1 MPFEFE
7 TSNGN
12 FAKIKVIGVGGGGG
26 NAVNRM
32 VSYGLQGAEFIII
45 NTDKQALY
53 LSEVP
58 TKVQIGDKLTKGLGS
73 GGNPETGRMAAE
85 ESREEIEQVMQDADL
100 VFIAAGLGG
109 GTGTGAAPVVAEIAR
124 SMNILTVGVV
134 TLPFWFEGRPRMRA
148 AEEGFQKM
156 MAAVDSIIK
165 VPNDRLL
172 EIMGKNT
179 PLLESF
185 KLADDALRQGV
196 QGITDLISKPALIN
210 LDYADVRAVLENGGL
225 AHMGL
230 GVGYGENR
238 VIDATMQAITSPLM
252 DTTITGAN
260 SIIFNITGDKTF
272 GLAEVDEASK
282 LIRDKANPTAD
293 AQTFV
298 GADVDMNL
306 EDEVR
311 VTVIAT
317 GLGST
322 SKKDKEPEEVD
333 IQPVFGDTSK
343 RKPAEETRKKP
354 EKQERKRPE
363 PVQVK
368 DDYFDNYFDDDEPV
382 VPVFLKK
389 SPKRLRGDD

>member
-7 TSNGN
+7 TGNGN

-58 TKVQIGDKLTKGLGS
+58 VKVQIGDKLTKGLGS
-73 GGNPETGRMAAE
+73 GGNPETGRMAAD
-85 ESREEIEQVMQDADL
+85 ESREEIEQVLVDADL

-109 GTGTGAAPVVAEIAR
+109 GTGTGAAPVVAEIAK

-134 TLPFWFEGRPRMRA
+134 TMPFWFEGRPRMRV

-156 MAAVDSIIK
+156 MDAVDSIIK

-172 EIMGKNT
+172 EVMGKNT

-238 VIDATMQAITSPLM
+238 VVDATMQAITSPLM
-252 DTTITGAN
+252 DTTITGAS

-317 GLGST
+317 GLGAT
-322 SKKDKEPEEVD
+322 SKKEQTELETELK
-333 IQPVFGDTSK
+333 PVFEDV
-343 RKPAEETRKKP
+343 KKP
-354 EKQERKRPE
+354 EQTKRQEKPARKRPE
-363 PVQVK
+363 PVQVQ
-368 DDYFDNYFDDDEPV
+368 DDYFDNYFDEDEPV